1 MGQAGSLRGVWV
13 PLLSDAQEDP
23 ILIVDIRRGALRL
36 ALPAAVLILNLPAQT
51 DWPRYGHDPGGQR
64 YSPLAQITPENV
76 SKLKPAWTW
85 DPAESTLSFETTPLV
100 VGNVMFVSTP
110 RERVVALDA
119 DTGKELWS
127 FDTKVTAPSTHR
139 GVSYWPGDGKSN
151 AHNPARVIAG
161 TSDGRLFAL
170 DAATGKPVGSFG
182 DNGVVNLRAAFADK
196 FPSAL
201 YGISSPPAIYRN
213 LLIFGPRTQES
224 GASGPS
230 SEIRALDVLTGKQVW
245 SFHTLPQPNEPGHE
259 TWGPDFWKDG
269 AGPSAWAAITVDTAR
284 RMVFVPVG
292 NPSGGGD
299 PAGRKGANLYSNS
312 VVALN
317 ADTGKLVWYYQMVH
331 HDVWDYDVT
340 APPALVDVVRNGK
353 KVPAV
358 AQLTKQGLLFILNRM
373 TGQPIFGAEE
383 REVPG
388 NKPPGEE
395 LWPAQP
401 FPVKPVALARNSMS
415 ASDISRITPASEEFC
430 AAQVADHETG
440 GPFLPRGAGA
450 SISFPSSIGGGNWG
464 GVSFHAGLG
473 LIYVNTSNLGS
484 ISNGRRPAGTTGA
497 SGTAGTGRGAAA
509 NNGGGGGGTR
519 FVYQDHFPC
528 NKPPWGHLTA
538 VNANTGDIAWQV
550 TLGGYKQLEEKGI
563 TNAGA
568 VNTGGSIVTAGGLVF
583 IGATN
588 DRRFRAFD
596 ARTGKQ
602 LWQVDMD
609 GHALAQPVTYLGRN
623 GKQFIAVA
631 TGGPSYMGGVGP
643 QVPVLPGKITAFTLP
658 Q

>member
-1 MGQAGSLRGVWV
+1 MVGNRTV
-13 PLLSDAQEDP
+13 
-23 ILIVDIRRGALRL
+23 ALRVALL
-36 ALPAAVLILNLPAQT
+36 AAALVPNLPAQN
-51 DWPRYGHDPGGQR
+51 DWPQYGHDPGGAR
-64 YSPLAQITPENV
+64 YSPLTQITPGNV
-76 SKLKPAWTW
+76 STLKRVWTW
-85 DPAESTLSFETTPLV
+85 DPGEGTLSFETSPLV
-100 VGNVMFVSTP
+100 IGNVMYVSTP

-139 GVSYWPGDGKSN
+139 GVSYWPGDPESHGQSN
-151 AHNPARVIAG
+151 AQYPARIIAG

-170 DAATGKPVGSFG
+170 DAVTGKPVSSFG
-182 DNGVVNLRAAFADK
+182 DNGLVNLRAAFADK
-196 FPSAL
+196 YPSAL

-224 GASGPS
+224 GAKGPS
-230 SEIRALDVLTGKQVW
+230 SEIRALDVRTGKQVW
-245 SFHTLPQPNEPGHE
+245 SFHTLPQPNEPGYE

-269 AGPSAWAAITVDTAR
+269 AGPSAWAAITVDTGHG
-284 RMVFVPVG
+284 MVFVPVG

-340 APPALVDVVRNGK
+340 APPALVDVVQNGK
-353 KVPAV
+353 KIPAV

-373 TGQPIFGAEE
+373 TGQPMFGVEE
-383 REVPG
+383 REVPK
-388 NKPPGEE
+388 NSPPGEE
-395 LWPAQP
+395 LSPTQP
-401 FPVKPVALARNSMS
+401 FPIKPVALARNSMS
-415 ASDISRITPASEEFC
+415 ASDISRITPESEKFC
-430 AAQVADHETG
+430 AAEVADHETG

-450 SISFPSSIGGGNWG
+450 SIGFPSSIGGGNWG
-464 GVSFHAGLG
+464 GVSFNPGLG

-484 ISNGRRPAGTTGA
+484 ISNARRTAPTAGALAA
-497 SGTAGTGRGAAA
+497 SGAANPGRGAGNTAG
-509 NNGGGGGGTR
+509 NNGGGGGGSR
-519 FVYQDHFPC
+519 FVDQDHYPC
-528 NKPPWGHLTA
+528 NQPPWGQLTA

-563 TNAGA
+563 KNTGA
-568 VNTGGSIVTAGGLVF
+568 VNAGGSIVTAGGIVF

-588 DRRFRAFD
+588 DHRFRAFD

-602 LWQVDMD
+602 LWQIDMD
-609 GHALAQPVTYLGRN
+609 GNALALPITYAGRN
-623 GKQFIAVA
+623 GKQFVVVS

-643 QVPVLPGKITAFTLP
+643 QDPILPGKITAFALP
-658 Q
+658 